1 MVKFGAYVLYINVI
15 VSTSSFFCSYCSK
28 YDMRRRQVKE
38 DPPKKPL
45 MDGSSIKSD
54 TSALA

>member
-1 MVKFGAYVLYINVI
+1 MVKVGAYVLYINVI

-38 DPPKKPL
+38 DPPKNL

>member
-1 MVKFGAYVLYINVI
+1 MVKVGAYVLYINVI

-38 DPPKKPL
+38 DPPKKTSWMDLPL
-45 MDGSSIKSD
+45 SRI
-54 TSALA
+54 LVHY

>member
-1 MVKFGAYVLYINVI
+1 MVKVGAYVLNINVI

-38 DPPKKPL
+38 DPPKKPSW
-45 MDGSSIKSD
+45 MDLPLSRI
-54 TSALA
+54 LVH

>member
-28 YDMRRRQVKE
+28 YDMRRRQVNE
-38 DPPKKPL
+38 DPPKKPSW
-45 MDGSSIKSD
+45 MDLPLSRI
-54 TSALA
+54 LVH